1 MGRPPGKTY
10 SMHVALRLDPGL
22 RDALAKA
29 AKEEERSL
37 AQMIRMLL
45 RDGLA
50 VREEKRGG
58 AAAPKRRGKSA

>member
-1 MGRPPGKTY
+1 MNV
-10 SMHVALRLDPGL
+10 SLRLDPGL
-22 RDALAKA
+22 RDALVKA

-45 RDGLA
+45 RDGLT
-50 VREEKRGG
+50 VREGKRGG